1 MLKAEEKLSQIRE
14 FVESDNFAVLTR
26 FIEKNYLVAGLF
38 ENIVSW
44 LKLFLAPVNFSK
56 KEIEDAF
63 GLLTYLEDLV
73 DAFKE
78 VLVKHPESYFS
89 EKEKEVY
96 ILGSLVECVFL
107 LRLLEDSALS
117 KFEAYLDEV
126 FYFLIFCKGSKPNF
140 KKIVEDIIKVQA
152 FQFKEIFRLEDF
164 AFGLEQTIRETHG
177 VNITKD

>member
-1 MLKAEEKLSQIRE
+1 MLKEESKLSQIRE
-14 FVESDNFAVLTR
+14 FTQSDDFAILTR

-38 ENIVSW
+38 ENIVSC
-44 LKLFLAPVNFSK
+44 LKLYLAPVDFTD

-63 GLLTYLEDLV
+63 GLMTYLERLV

-78 VLVKHPESYFS
+78 VLVKHPKTYFV

-107 LRLLEDSALS
+107 LTLLEDKTLAQ
-117 KFEAYLDEV
+117 FETYLDEV
-126 FYFLIFCKGSKPNF
+126 LYFLTFNKTKEPDF

-152 FQFKEIFRLEDF
+152 FQFKEISRLEDF
-164 AFGLEQTIRETHG
+164 AFGLEQSLRQNYG
-177 VNITKD
+177 VEVKED